1 MARGQ
6 NLCWI
11 ADWEQAKY
19 KLAVWLVNPKRHG
32 ALIGDGPSVPFLD
45 LCGVFY
51 LQLFDE
57 ASATG
62 YIHVKH
68 GLALVWGKTPEQLLQ
83 QAVGNNDAQEITAAP
98 LLDVINSAL
107 PEQYQIVPGE
117 NLEPVPIYMLSNG
130 KAHDYGASVIVSENV
145 RKDLCGRFGQDMY
158 VLPSSVHELMLVP
171 VDVNVSAGELQRLVE
186 SVNRESVSTQDW
198 LSDSVYL
205 LHADDASVTIAAK
218 EVSADV

>member
-11 ADWEQAKY
+11 ADWEQAKD
-19 KLAVWLVNPKRHG
+19 KLAVWLVNPKKHG

-45 LCGVFY
+45 LCSVFY
-51 LQLFDE
+51 VQLFDE

-68 GLALVWGKTPEQLLQ
+68 GLASVWGKTPEQLLQ
-83 QAVGNNDAQEITAAP
+83 QAAANIDAEEITAAP
-98 LLDVINSAL
+98 LLEVINDML
-107 PEQYQIVPGE
+107 PAKYRVV
-117 NLEPVPIYMLSNG
+117 LEEDKTPVPIYMLSNG
-130 KAHDYGASVIVSENV
+130 KAHGYGASVIVSENV

-171 VDVNVSAGELQRLVE
+171 ANGKVSAQELQRLVE

-205 LHADDASVTIAAK
+205 LRADDASVTIAAK
-218 EVSADV
+218 G